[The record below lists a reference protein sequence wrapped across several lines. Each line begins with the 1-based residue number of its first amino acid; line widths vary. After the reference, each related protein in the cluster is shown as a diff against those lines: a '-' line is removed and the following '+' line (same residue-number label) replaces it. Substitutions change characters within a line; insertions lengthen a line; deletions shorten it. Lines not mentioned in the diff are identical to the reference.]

1 MGTSG
6 IIKAKLGYY
15 GNFILGICMIT
26 ICLIYAIF
34 FLKVGTMVHGTY
46 FLLISNIIGFKNIK
60 ATRGSKADG
69 FDEEERC
76 SKQRSH

>member
-34 FLKVGTMVHGTY
+34 FLKVGTWCMVQ
-46 FLLISNIIGFKNIK
+46 FSPNFKYYRIQ
-60 ATRGSKADG
+60 
-69 FDEEERC
+69 E
-76 SKQRSH
+76 H

>member
-34 FLKVGTMVHGTY
+34 FLKVGTWY
-46 FLLISNIIGFKNIK
+46 IFSPNFKYHRIQ
-60 ATRGSKADG
+60 
-69 FDEEERC
+69 E
-76 SKQRSH
+76 H